1 MSRKP
6 PSAANAS
13 PDAARRGAAA
23 LAPAAAAG
31 LLLAL
36 VLLWGSN
43 WPIMKVG
50 ITLIPPFWFAVV
62 RLGLG
67 ALTLFLLLAALG
79 RLRLPPRADLPVVAS
94 VGLLQMA
101 SYLALVN
108 LALESVPAGRSAV
121 LAYTTPFWVAPG
133 AALLLGERLT
143 ARRLL
148 GLCLGLGGLLV
159 LFNPLD
165 FPWHDGEAVSGNLL
179 LLVAAFAWALTILS
193 VRGHRWRSSA
203 LTLLPWQLLLGSLA
217 LLPFA
222 WWREG
227 LPQPVWG
234 WELAAILAYNG
245 PFATGLAYWV
255 SLSLTRGL
263 PAVTVSLGFLGVP
276 AVGLSASV
284 LVLGEP
290 LPWSLLAGLV
300 LVLAGLVAVSLPAR
314 PPAAARGR
322 LS

>member
-6 PSAANAS
+6 PAAPPAPVNQEAVLQD
-13 PDAARRGAAA
+13 PAPQGAARRGGAP

-36 VLLWGSN
+36 VLLGGSN

-79 RLRLPPRADLPVVAS
+79 RLRLPPREDLPVVCS

-133 AALLLGERLT
+133 AALLLG
-143 ARRLL
+143 
-148 GLCLGLGGLLV
+148 
-159 LFNPLD
+159 
-165 FPWHDGEAVSGNLL
+165 
-179 LLVAAFAWALTILS
+179 
-193 VRGHRWRSSA
+193 
-203 LTLLPWQLLLGSLA
+203 SLA

-234 WELAAILAYNG
+234 WELWAILAYNG

-276 AVGLSASV
+276 AVGLSGSV
-284 LVLGEP
+284 LLLGEP

-314 PPAAARGR
+314 PPAAARGGQ
-322 LS
+322 S